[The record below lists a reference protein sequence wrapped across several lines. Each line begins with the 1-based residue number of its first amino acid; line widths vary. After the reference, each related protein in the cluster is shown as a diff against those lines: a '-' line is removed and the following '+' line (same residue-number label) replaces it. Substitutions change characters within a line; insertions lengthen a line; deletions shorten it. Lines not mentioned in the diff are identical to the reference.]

1 MNSILKHIRLMPIVI
16 VACGALL
23 LVKGWGIAE
32 EARAQGAPTA
42 PTATP
47 HAASPA
53 PASDPAAED
62 SASASPGAVDVL
74 TSLGKRRA
82 ALDARE
88 RDLTMRSNMIDAA
101 AKRVDA
107 RIAELKAL
115 QASLQTMMGQ
125 RDAAEQKQLDAIV
138 KSYSSM
144 KPADAARI
152 FNSLSEDVL
161 VPVAAAMKPDVLG
174 AILSKM
180 QPEEAQKLTVKLA
193 NRLKVTPP
201 VIPPVQQVA
210 AANPPA
216 AMPTQAPATAPAASA
231 PATPAATP
239 ATATSTP
246 SNTPAAAP
254 SQPQPA
260 AANTA
265 APNPAAPK
273 AGQGK

>member
-1 MNSILKHIRLMPIVI
+1 MLKHIRLMPIVI

-32 EARAQGAPTA
+32 EARAQSGPTA
-42 PTATP
+42 PAAAP
-47 HAASPA
+47 HQASPA
-53 PASDPAAED
+53 TASDPAAED
-62 SASASPGAVDVL
+62 SKTATPGAVDVL
-74 TSLGKRRA
+74 TSLSKRRA
-82 ALDARE
+82 ALDQRE

-101 AKRVDA
+101 AQRVDA

-115 QASLQTMMGQ
+115 QANLQTMMGQ

-152 FNSLSEDVL
+152 FNSLSDDVL

-174 AILSKM
+174 AILAKM
-180 QPEEAQKLTVKLA
+180 QADAAEKLTVKLA

-201 VIPPVQQVA
+201 AIPPVQQVA

-216 AMPTQAPATAPAASA
+216 TAPSQAPATAPAITA
-231 PATPAATP
+231 PATNNAPTPAATAPPTTTTPPP
-239 ATATSTP
+239 A
-246 SNTPAAAP
+246 
-254 SQPQPA
+254 QPQPT

-265 APNPAAPK
+265 APNPAASK